1 MTRTPLQASENS
13 IKGERVH
20 VEIGMN
26 PKSVVPAVMEAGG
39 GGQHVARARRE
50 TSRCGRAAEC
60 REAPERK

>member
-39 GGQHVARARRE
+39 GG
-50 TSRCGRAAEC
+50 AAC
-60 REAPERK
+60 SQSPKGDIKVW